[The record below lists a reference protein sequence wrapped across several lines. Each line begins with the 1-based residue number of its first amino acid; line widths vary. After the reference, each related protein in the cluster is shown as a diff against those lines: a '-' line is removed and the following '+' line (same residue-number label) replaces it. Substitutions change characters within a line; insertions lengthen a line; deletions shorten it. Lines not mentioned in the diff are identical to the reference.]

1 MIYELYETSI
11 VGTTISGFIKKKKK
25 KKKLICILNKK
36 VSLMG
41 LEHEDE

>member
-11 VGTTISGFIKKKKK
+11 VGTTISGFINK